1 MSDSEDPIDLP
12 DEGGDDLFGD
22 ADDGAQSDQE
32 RVLSDRDLASDHDD
46 DGQGRQDG
54 LGPDGVDE
62 EENDQVIEK
71 QINIMSVP
79 MYRHRTPKTKDGS
92 LQSMRVPKF
101 LKWQAEEYKP
111 DTFEP
116 TEWDK
121 ANVQS
126 DNPKAV
132 IRYQRDP
139 QTGELKSNAL
149 LYRWSDGS
157 VTMSVGGDH
166 YEIQK
171 KSMAPAPD
179 KRYEEREDAHY
190 YAAAAHL
197 TSNLLMTVGHVTE
210 QYTVIASKN
219 MQDEALANFASA
231 MAAVARGKRASEGDM
246 IIMATKDPEL
256 QKREAELAE
265 KERMRAQR
273 RLDTAAARLDARS
286 GGYRSGGLSIGD
298 LEGGRKGAGGRRK
311 RGAPGPSRP
320 KKRRPE
326 YDSDDDLP
334 SGSRYRQDEYDRE
347 DDFIAPSDDE
357 QMSGVDD
364 DEDEEDVLDDDEEEE
379 APRKKKRQKTAEPED
394 NDEDADADAD
404 ADADLD
410 DLDALRWTKKSSVG
424 EWLDALHNAETYED
438 WEHAALQL
446 DNLNGLNLWR
456 NDPSSHSYDWMLINE
471 RLNSILA
478 ARATQDIGSLLDL
491 VRSGLVRNL
500 GNITAPRLYNR
511 AFAGTKYLIEEY
523 ISHVAGAIEDIDA
536 CTAAPSYD
544 VYTQH
549 VYNTLSTQRK
559 LDFLHDSR
567 QAFGRSTLV
576 LQGGSIFGACHLGVI
591 KALFLRGLLPR
602 IITGTATGALIAS
615 LVSIHTEDELPNVL
629 KGDGVDLSAFEAHYQ
644 EVHNGQKGTWSS
656 GTAWETLVRRVKRF
670 WREGYFL
677 DVKVLEECVKANV
690 GDLTFEEAYKR
701 SKRILNITVATEGQE
716 GVPTLLNYITAP
728 NVLIWTAA
736 VASNTSSLSL
746 YGSRQTT
753 VLCKDVHGRIVPWA
767 PANAF
772 RPWTHASEK
781 DRKLPL
787 TRIAQLFNVNH
798 FIVSQA
804 RPYLIPFLQ
813 SDMHGPSPAAAL
825 GGGAHG
831 EQLAGHLVRVVGLE
845 LRHRLRQLDT
855 LGLLPPG
862 IRRFL
867 VDEEVPAGAVTTL
880 VPDLGPADFAR
891 LLEIPTR
898 DTLDHWIL
906 RGERSVWPAVGALVA
921 RCAVEYEL
929 ERAYQ
934 RARRLKA
941 DGLRRKA
948 SCVGVGPEPPVVVRV
963 DDVDQPDPRHA
974 SSQQQQRQQ
983 RVLPIEEVGGPGA
996 G

>member
-1 MSDSEDPIDLP
+1 MVPNQRT
-12 DEGGDDLFGD
+12 F
-22 ADDGAQSDQE
+22 Q
-32 RVLSDRDLASDHDD
+32 LSSPPVSAS
-46 DGQGRQDG
+46 
-54 LGPDGVDE
+54 
-62 EENDQVIEK
+62 IC
-71 QINIMSVP
+71 I
-79 MYRHRTPKTKDGS
+79 
-92 LQSMRVPKF
+92 
-101 LKWQAEEYKP
+101 
-111 DTFEP
+111 
-116 TEWDK
+116 
-121 ANVQS
+121 
-126 DNPKAV
+126 
-132 IRYQRDP
+132 
-139 QTGELKSNAL
+139 
-149 LYRWSDGS
+149 
-157 VTMSVGGDH
+157 
-166 YEIQK
+166 
-171 KSMAPAPD
+171 
-179 KRYEEREDAHY
+179 
-190 YAAAAHL
+190 
-197 TSNLLMTVGHVTE
+197 
-210 QYTVIASKN
+210 
-219 MQDEALANFASA
+219 
-231 MAAVARGKRASEGDM
+231 
-246 IIMATKDPEL
+246 
-256 QKREAELAE
+256 
-265 KERMRAQR
+265 
-273 RLDTAAARLDARS
+273 
-286 GGYRSGGLSIGD
+286 
-298 LEGGRKGAGGRRK
+298 
-311 RGAPGPSRP
+311 
-320 KKRRPE
+320 
-326 YDSDDDLP
+326 
-334 SGSRYRQDEYDRE
+334 
-347 DDFIAPSDDE
+347 
-357 QMSGVDD
+357 
-364 DEDEEDVLDDDEEEE
+364 
-379 APRKKKRQKTAEPED
+379 
-394 NDEDADADAD
+394 
-404 ADADLD
+404 
-410 DLDALRWTKKSSVG
+410 RWTRKSSVD
-424 EWLDALHNAETYED
+424 EWLDALRNAETYED
-438 WEHAALQL
+438 WQHAALQL
-446 DNLNGLNLWR
+446 DNLHALNLWR

-500 GNITAPRLYNR
+500 GNIAAPKLYNR

-523 ISHVAGAIEDIDA
+523 IAQVAGAIEDIDA

-629 KGDGVDLSAFEAHYQ
+629 KGDGIDLSAFEAHDQ

-656 GTAWETLVRRVKRF
+656 GTGLETLVRRVKRF

-701 SKRILNITVATEGQE
+701 SKRILNITVATGGQE

-746 YGSRQTT
+746 YGSRQTP

-813 SDMHGPSPAAAL
+813 SDMHGPSPAASL

-831 EQLAGHLVRVVGLE
+831 EHLAGHLFRVVGLE

-948 SCVGVGPEPPVVVRV
+948 SCAGVEPEPPIVVRV
-963 DDVDQPDPRHA
+963 DDVDQPDPRQA
-974 SSQQQQRQQ
+974 VSQQRQH
-983 RVLPIEEVGGPGA
+983 RVLPSEKVGGPGV